1 MPTDEIEKTP
11 TSDVSV
17 NKPES
22 GTYGEKADLSRLKQS
37 LPPMGIPGV
46 EGTGAV
52 APAPTS
58 GMKPPQTMGRPTGG
72 PSEVPNVLMAPT
84 QRPDVPL
91 NQSPAPAP
99 APLPPKA
106 LAANQQRMAV
116 LEALS
121 THDEISEET
130 KEWAKEVLEFLREA
144 GR

>member
-1 MPTDEIEKTP
+1 
-11 TSDVSV
+11 
-17 NKPES
+17 
-22 GTYGEKADLSRLKQS
+22 
-37 LPPMGIPGV
+37 
-46 EGTGAV
+46 
-52 APAPTS
+52 
-58 GMKPPQTMGRPTGG
+58 
-72 PSEVPNVLMAPT
+72 MAPT

-91 NQSPAPAP
+91 NQAPAPAP

-106 LAANQQRMAV
+106 VAANQQRMAV